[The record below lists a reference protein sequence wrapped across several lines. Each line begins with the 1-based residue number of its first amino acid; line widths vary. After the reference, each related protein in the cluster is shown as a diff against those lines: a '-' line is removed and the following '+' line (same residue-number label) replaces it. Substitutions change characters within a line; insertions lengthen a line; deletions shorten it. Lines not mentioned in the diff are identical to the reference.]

1 MSDSPYV
8 STTNACKLCTPL
20 GAALAFRGIEGAIP
34 FLHGSQGCATY
45 MRRYIISHFREPM
58 DIASSALGEKQAVFG
73 GGPNLKKGI
82 LNVMSKYGATVVGVA
97 TTCLTETIGD
107 DVPRLLA
114 EFRKEFGDLPL
125 PEIVSVSTPSY
136 SGTHMEGWHAAV
148 AALAGQLV
156 REKAPAERRV
166 NVMPGLVSPADLRH
180 LKDIL
185 ADFGVAGTILPD
197 ISDSMDRP
205 ALLDYEKLPAGG
217 TTLADI
223 RAMSGALGSIEW
235 GRADHVAE
243 SAGTNLERRF
253 GVKNI
258 RVGLPVG
265 IRETDAFFE
274 ALTELTGVPT
284 PARYANERGRLVDAY
299 VDGHKYVAGKRA
311 IVYGEEDMVIA
322 LVAFLAEIGVK
333 PILAATGATCKN
345 FKASLAAVTEGIL
358 PEPPEAREGVDFHD
372 IAEQAGSLAPDILV
386 GHSKGYRYARDM
398 NVPLLRVG
406 FPIHDRFGGPRLRHV
421 GYGGALELFD
431 RLVNLF
437 LERKQDDS
445 AVGYGYL

>member
-20 GAALAFRGIEGAIP
+20 GAAIAFRGVEGAIP

-97 TTCLTETIGD
+97 STCLTETIGD

-114 EFRKEFGDLPL
+114 EFRKEFADLPL
-125 PEIVSVSTPSY
+125 PEIVHVATPSY

-148 AALAGQLV
+148 GALAGQLV
-156 REKAPAERRV
+156 REKAAPERRV
-166 NVMPGLVSPADLRH
+166 NLMPGFVSPADIRYF
-180 LKDIL
+180 KEIL
-185 ADFGVAGTILPD
+185 ADYGLAATVLPD
-197 ISDSMDRP
+197 ISETLDRP

-217 TTLADI
+217 TKLADI
-223 RAMSGALGSIEW
+223 RAMSGALGSVEC
-235 GRADHVAE
+235 GRADHMAE
-243 SAGTNLERRF
+243 SAGAGLARRF
-253 GVKNI
+253 GVPNH
-258 RVGLPVG
+258 RVGIPIG

-274 ALTELTGVPT
+274 ALEQITGT
-284 PARYANERGRLVDAY
+284 PLPAKYADERGRLVDAY

-311 IVYGEEDMVIA
+311 IVYGEEDFVISM
-322 LVAFLAEIGVK
+322 VAFLAEIGVK

-345 FKASLAAVTEGIL
+345 FKAALAAVTAGIL
-358 PEPPEAREGVDFHD
+358 PEPPEAREGVDFFD
-372 IAEQAGSLAPDILV
+372 IAEQAETLAPDLLV
-386 GHSKGYRYARDM
+386 GHSKGYRYAKAM
-398 NVPLLRVG
+398 NVPLMRVG
-406 FPIHDRFGGPRLRHV
+406 FPIHDRFGGQRMLHV
-421 GYGGALELFD
+421 GYRGTQALFD
-431 RLVNLF
+431 LLVNTL
-437 LERKQDDS
+437 LERKQEDS

>member
-20 GAALAFRGIEGAIP
+20 GAALAFRGVEGAIP

-97 TTCLTETIGD
+97 STCLTETIGD

-114 EFRKEFGDLPL
+114 EFRKEFAELPL

-136 SGTHMEGWHAAV
+136 SGTHMQGWHAAV
-148 AALAGQLV
+148 AGLAGQLV
-156 REKAPAERRV
+156 REKAPDTRRV
-166 NVMPGLVSPADLRH
+166 NLMPGFVSPADLRS
-180 LKDIL
+180 LKEIL
-185 ADFGVAGTILPD
+185 AAYGVAATVLPD
-197 ISDSMDRP
+197 LSDTMDRP
-205 ALLDYEKLPAGG
+205 ALLDYEKIPAGG
-217 TTLADI
+217 TPLADI
-223 RAMSGALGSIEW
+223 RAMSGALGSIEC
-235 GRADHVAE
+235 GRADHLVE
-243 SAGTNLERRF
+243 SAGANLERRF

-265 IRETDAFFE
+265 IRETDAFFA
-274 ALTELTGVPT
+274 ALTELSGVVAPEKY
-284 PARYANERGRLVDAY
+284 RNERGRLVDAY

-322 LVAFLAEIGVK
+322 MVAFLAEIGVK

-345 FKASLAAVTEGIL
+345 FKAALAEVTAGIL

-372 IAEQAGSLAPDILV
+372 IAEQTADLAPDVLV

-421 GYGGALELFD
+421 GYGGTLELFD